1 MTVEEFEQLAEFGW
15 TNFILTLAPGRYVL
29 RWKAPDVHGFLLQ
42 KITYEATPTVWTIA
56 YQVRTKTG
64 FAARFLAIDLTEDK
78 IIHGTEF
85 KKPLPIEDTYEHGLA
100 IILENKSVTSQTIVL
115 TLYYRR
121 GDLISMRKAYAKLE
135 EKLAWWST

>member
-15 TNFILTLAPGRYVL
+15 TNLILTLTPGAHVL

-42 KITYEATPTVWTIA
+42 EITYEATPGIWTIA

-64 FAARFLAIDLTEDK
+64 FAARFLTVDLTEDK
-78 IIHGTEF
+78 ILRGTRF
-85 KKPLPIEDTYEHGLA
+85 AKPLLIEDTYEHGLA
-100 IILENKSVTSQTIVL
+100 IALENKSATSQTIVL
-115 TLYYRR
+115 TFYYRR

-135 EKLAWWST
+135 EKLAWWSE